1 MPLLTSFYS
10 TLPHFI
16 VTSFQEADR
25 IFEESQFTKVVF
37 QNQEYDRS
45 KAFDQQPIPG
55 ETNCE
60 DLKLVNVPSM
70 FKWKQR
76 I

>member
-1 MPLLTSFYS
+1 
-10 TLPHFI
+10 

-55 ETNCE
+55 EINYE
-60 DLKLVNVPSM
+60 NLRLINVPSM
-70 FKWKQR
+70 FKWKQSKS
-76 I
+76 IKVVLISLCEFKL